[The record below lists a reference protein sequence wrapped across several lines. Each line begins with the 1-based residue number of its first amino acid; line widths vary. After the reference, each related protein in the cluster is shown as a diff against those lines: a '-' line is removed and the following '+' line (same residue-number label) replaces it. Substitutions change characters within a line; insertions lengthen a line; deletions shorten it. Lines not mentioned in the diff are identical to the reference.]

1 MNCWL
6 GQIGGGESQGADGTT
21 RVHSH
26 RRGGGT
32 PVHHPYYHH
41 LNDHFCRDKRQ
52 KERQPTSGRN
62 SDQQL
67 QVMITM
73 H

>member
-6 GQIGGGESQGADGTT
+6 GQIGVGESQGADGTT
-21 RVHSH
+21 CVHGH